1 MSVAP
6 PAELTPEQVLELQ
19 RDLVQQREELADQL
33 SRSDKNSQP
42 VELDQQLVGRLSRM
56 DAIQQQ
62 QMAAANAAQAAAHL
76 NRVELALAAVESGD
90 FGYCR
95 RCDEP
100 IGFARL
106 KARPD
111 SPLCLNCQQDNES

>member
-1 MSVAP
+1 MSAAP
-6 PAELTPEQVLELQ
+6 PAELTREQVLELQ